1 MIGVLG
7 VRDLAVVYRQQCVLS
22 IAALEIREGAH
33 LAVVGPNG
41 AGKSTLLRVLA
52 MLQPPARGSVLF
64 RGNPAPRNARDLLAL
79 RRRFAVVL
87 QGAPLCDTTVYRNV
101 AIGLRFRG
109 VRGPDADRRIR
120 LWLDRFG
127 IGHLA
132 HRGARSLSGG
142 EAQRTVL
149 ARAFVL
155 DPEVLFLDEPFAAL
169 DAPTR
174 DSLLNDLESIL
185 RDARTTVVTVTHDRE
200 EAARLA
206 DALVV
211 LMSGA
216 VRASGPKEEIL
227 RRPPNLETA
236 ELFGFTVLP
245 TDGGLVAVP
254 PGGLAP
260 GEGPV
265 SFTLA
270 VERVVD
276 LGYVRRAR
284 GRVGDVRIEV
294 ELPNGCPPPSPGA
307 RMSIAARRVVE
318 LSERVSALSDR
329 APAPSP

>member
-1 MIGVLG
+1 VIGVLG
-7 VRDLAVVYRQQCVLS
+7 VRDLAVVYREQCVL
-22 IAALEIREGAH
+22 AVEALDIHEGAH
-33 LAVVGPNG
+33 LAIVGPNG

-52 MLQPPARGSVLF
+52 LLERPARGTVLF
-64 RGNPAPRNARDLLAL
+64 RGAPAPRSTRALLAL

-101 AIGLRFRG
+101 AMGLRFRG
-109 VRGPDADRRIR
+109 LRGPEADRRIH

-132 HRGARSLSGG
+132 ARRAGSLSGG

-211 LMSGA
+211 LMTGA
-216 VRASGPKEEIL
+216 VRAAGPKEELL
-227 RRPPNLETA
+227 RRPPNRETA

-245 TDGGLVAVP
+245 ADGGCVAVP
-254 PGGLAP
+254 PGALAP
-260 GEGPV
+260 GEGPM
-265 SFTLA
+265 SFTLV

-276 LGYVRRAR
+276 LGYVRRVR

-294 ELPNGCPPPSPGA
+294 ELPGGCPPPSPGA
-307 RMSIAARRVVE
+307 RISIAARRAVE
-318 LSERVSALSDR
+318 LAAD
-329 APAPSP
+329 

>member
-1 MIGVLG
+1 VIGVLG
-7 VRDLAVVYRQQCVLS
+7 VRDLAVVYRQQPVLVVT
-22 IAALEIREGAH
+22 ALEIHEGAH
-33 LAVVGPNG
+33 VAVVGPNG

-52 MLQPPARGSVLF
+52 LLEQPSAGTVLVRGQ
-64 RGNPAPRNARDLLAL
+64 PAPRATRQLVAL

-101 AIGLRFRG
+101 AMGLRFRG
-109 VRGPDADRRIR
+109 LRGPEADRRIQR
-120 LWLDRFG
+120 WLERFG
-127 IGHLA
+127 IAHLA
-132 HRGARSLSGG
+132 QRRARTLSGG
-142 EAQRTVL
+142 EMQRTVL

-211 LMSGA
+211 LTDGT
-216 VRASGPKEEIL
+216 VRAAGPKEDLL
-227 RRPPNLETA
+227 RRPPNRETA

-245 TDGGLVAVP
+245 AGDGFVAVP
-254 PGGLAP
+254 PGALTP
-260 GEGPV
+260 GEGPA
-265 SFTLA
+265 SFTLE

-276 LGYVRRAR
+276 VGYARRIR
-284 GRVGDVRIEV
+284 GRVGDVRVEM
-294 ELPNGCPPPSPGA
+294 ELPGGCPPPAPGA
-307 RMSIAARRVVE
+307 RLSITAK
-318 LSERVSALSDR
+318 R
-329 APAPSP
+329 AISLAGD